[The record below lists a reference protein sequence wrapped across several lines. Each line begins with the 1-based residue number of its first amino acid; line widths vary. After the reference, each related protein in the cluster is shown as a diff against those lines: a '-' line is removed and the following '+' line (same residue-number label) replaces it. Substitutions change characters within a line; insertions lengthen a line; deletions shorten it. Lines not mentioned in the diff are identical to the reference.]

1 MVVDRVDGANNG
13 ETAERPAR
21 GEQVPV
27 DHPGSEDSLSRAE
40 SRLAALAANE
50 KPPETAVD
58 EREQVPQPY
67 AKRLDIP
74 IADDQPTPRE
84 VLDRFAPADAG
95 LPEVTEWEA
104 ADHIAR
110 HGGERPWL
118 ACAKGCDPAVQRVLV
133 ALDLGQGHALERH
146 EGYADDEKLQ
156 RRVTALED
164 PAQLDPAKRAAGID
178 GCKPGDRDHRC
189 ADTAT
194 AVQDPAAFATMFA
207 RAIEHP
213 DAREVLRRPFDP
225 HANPPR
231 VAIPIEELLG
241 PDGHQYCRGFRLL
254 PVGGEI
260 RAAMDCRDSWVDSRA
275 NGRDPDVPDPGA
287 ECVESFDGGKVQ
299 FFFRAGALRDGYEVS
314 TMFVERPE
322 GV

>member
-1 MVVDRVDGANNG
+1 MDRVDGANTG
-13 ETAERPAR
+13 ETAERPAG
-21 GEQVPV
+21 GEQFPA
-27 DHPGSEDSLSRAE
+27 DHPGSDDSLSRVE

-50 KPPETAVD
+50 KPPETAADVG
-58 EREQVPQPY
+58 ERAPQPY
-67 AKRLDIP
+67 AKLLDTP

-84 VLDRFAPADAG
+84 VLGRFAPADAG
-95 LPEVTEWEA
+95 LPEVTEREA

-110 HGGERPWL
+110 YVGERPWL
-118 ACAKGCDPAVQRVLV
+118 ACAADSDPAVQRVLV

-146 EGYADDEKLQ
+146 EGYADHERLR

-164 PAQLDPAKRAAGID
+164 PAQLDPAKRVAGID
-178 GCKPGDRDHRC
+178 GCKPGDRAHRC

-207 RAIEHP
+207 RAMEHP
-213 DAREVLRRPFDP
+213 DIRDVLRRPFDP

-241 PDGHQYCRGFRLL
+241 PDGHRYCSGYRLL
-254 PVGGEI
+254 PVGGQI

-275 NGRDPDVPDPGA
+275 NDRDPDVPDPGA
-287 ECVESFDGGKVQ
+287 ALVDSFDGGKVQ
-299 FFFRAGALRDGYEVS
+299 FFFRARALRDGYEVS
-314 TMFVERPE
+314 TMFVERP
-322 GV
+322 